1 MQKTA
6 FCNRNAIAVPGN
18 GCGSRRLSIT
28 VNARF
33 FRFQAKTLLVMRLT
47 IFFLIAAF
55 MNVSATG
62 LSQTITLS
70 GKQLSMEKVFTSI
83 EKQTGYFVMYKYD
96 LLQKMKPVTIDVRNM
111 PLNQFLNRVLKEQH
125 FDYTIDNKT
134 ILVVP
139 ENDPPVPGSG
149 QKDKNVM
156 DQQPLRMKVEGTILQ
171 GDTREP
177 LSGASVAIKGKQA
190 TALSDEA
197 GHFTIEAAIGDVLSI
212 TYVGYVVQ
220 EFTVRSEKPVT
231 ILLKQQNKSL
241 SEIVV
246 VAYGTQ
252 NKRTLTGAQASVNGE
267 ELVKA
272 ALPSVTEMLQGKVPG
287 LQSVS
292 SGQPGGNSQIRIRGI
307 SSITA
312 GSEPLYVVDGIPVN
326 SGDLARGTTTSNALA
341 GLNPNDIESVAVL
354 KDAASASIY
363 GSRAANGVIVI
374 TTKKGKK
381 GPTRFQ
387 VNTEAGF
394 TDMKLPDIA
403 RPLGKEEYL
412 ALTAEGMRN
421 AGYTEQA
428 IETQLT
434 AFGKDNPETNWL
446 DEVTRKGNHQQVNV
460 SASGG
465 NERTLFNASVGYFKQ
480 QATTINSNFKRFS
493 GNLSLQQKASEKLL
507 FRLGINSSF
516 SKQNT
521 PSNSSYYANPVYGAF
536 LLRPT
541 QNPYNPDGSI
551 NLSLTDFPNGGVY
564 NQIAEATLNI
574 RDYKNIKALT
584 FGRIEYKPVNNL
596 TLSSQYGIDLNVLE
610 EYRFM
615 DPRFGDGY
623 AVNGRGTANYTRYF
637 NWTWTNLAEYHL
649 DINRD
654 QAFYADLKAGYEAQ
668 KSTAY
673 LMTSAGTNFP
683 GSSDLTSLVNAA
695 SPTTATTSGNDYS
708 FNAFLSNALISFKNK
723 YILTGSF
730 RRDASSRFGMNKRY
744 GNFYSIGAAWSV
756 SEENFWHMGNAFPY
770 LKLRSSY
777 GVNGN
782 ANIGNY
788 DWRATYGLGNNYNQ
802 APGSLPTAVG
812 NNNLTWEL
820 NTPFNIGFDAG
831 FFSNR
836 LTLTVD
842 YYHRKTSQLLLDVP
856 LSQVSG
862 FSTMIDNVGAM
873 VNKGWEFLLNASVI
887 DSKDL
892 NWDLNFNVAFNKN
905 RITELYDGQDII
917 SGQYIRR
924 EGYDFQ
930 TFYMREWA
938 GVDPATGDPLWYLNT
953 EKADGS
959 LDKTTT
965 NNYNAAQRVLT
976 DKSASPSATGGFGS
990 VLSFK
995 GITLDAQFSFT
1006 FGNYLRD
1013 GWVHYYFSDGFNPNY
1028 NRQAR
1033 ALDRWQ
1039 KPGDI
1044 TDVPRYVYGGNRGS
1058 YQQSTRFLYKGD
1070 FIRLRSLTLSYDLP
1084 STWMSLAKMSS
1095 TRLYLRGTNLFRITF
1110 DDKLPM
1116 DPELGINGQQ
1126 DLNPFINQVFTAGI
1140 NINF

>member
-6 FCNRNAIAVPGN
+6 FCNRNRIALPGSAILFL
-18 GCGSRRLSIT
+18 RLSVSAIE
-28 VNARF
+28 RY
-33 FRFQAKTLLVMRLT
+33 FRFNAKTLLVMRLT
-47 IFFLIAAF
+47 IFFLTAAF
-55 MNVSATG
+55 LNVSATG
-62 LSQTITLS
+62 VSQSITLS
-70 GKQLSMEKVFTSI
+70 AKGVALEKIFTSI
-83 EKQTGYFVMYKYD
+83 EKQTGYFVVYKYD
-96 LLQKMKPVTIDVRNM
+96 LLQKAKPISLQVQNM
-111 PLNQFLNRVLKEQH
+111 PLEPFLKMVLKDQPL
-125 FDYTIDNKT
+125 DYAIDNKT
-134 ILVVP
+134 ILIVHKP
-139 ENDPPVPGSG
+139 ETATPTAVKTPADEP
-149 QKDKNVM
+149 
-156 DQQPLRMKVEGTILQ
+156 PLRIKITGTILA
-171 GDTREP
+171 GDTKEP
-177 LSGASVAIKGKQA
+177 LSGASVAIKGKLA
-190 TALSDEA
+190 TALSDA
-197 GHFTIEAAIGDVLSI
+197 TGHFTIDAAIGDVLNI
-212 TYVGYVVQ
+212 TYVGYVIQ
-220 EFTVRSEKPVT
+220 EHTVKNDKPIT
-231 ILLKQQNKSL
+231 ILLNPANKSL

-252 NKRTLTGAQASVNGE
+252 SRRTLTGAQASVDGD

-312 GSEPLYVVDGIPVN
+312 GSEPLYVIDGIPVN
-326 SGDLARGTTTSNALA
+326 SGDLSRGTTTSNALA

-354 KDAASASIY
+354 KDAASSSIY

-381 GPTRFQ
+381 GPTRYQ
-387 VNTEAGF
+387 VNAEAGF
-394 TDMKLPDIA
+394 TDMQLPDIA
-403 RPLGKEEYL
+403 RPLNKEEYL

-421 AGYTEQA
+421 AGYSDAA
-428 IETQLT
+428 IETQLL
-434 AFGKDNPETNWL
+434 AYGKNNPETNWL
-446 DEVTRKGNHQQVNV
+446 DEVTRKGSHQQVNV

-465 NERTLFNASVGYFKQ
+465 NDKTLFNASVGYFNQ

-493 GNLSLQQKASEKLL
+493 GSLNLQHKASEKLL
-507 FRLGINSSF
+507 FRMGLNSSY

-564 NQIAEATLNI
+564 NQIAEAKLNI
-574 RDYKNIKALT
+574 RDYKNMKALG
-584 FGRIEYKPVNNL
+584 FGRIEYKPVRNL

-654 QAFYADLKAGYEAQ
+654 QEFYADVKAGYEAQ

-673 LMTSAGTNFP
+673 LMRSAGTNFP
-683 GSSDLTSLVNAA
+683 GSPELTALINAA
-695 SPTTATTSGNDYS
+695 SPTTATTTGDDYS
-708 FNAFLSNALISFKNK
+708 FNAFLSNLLLSYRNK
-723 YILTGSF
+723 YVLTGSF
-730 RRDASSRFGMNKRY
+730 RRDASSRFGMNKQK
-744 GNFYSIGAAWSV
+744 GNFYSVGLAWSI
-756 SEENFWHMGNAFPY
+756 SDEDFWHMGDVFPY

-782 ANIGNY
+782 ASIGNY
-788 DWRATYGLGNNYNQ
+788 DWRATYDLGNNYNQ
-802 APGSLPTAVG
+802 APGSLPSGVG

-820 NTPFNIGFDAG
+820 NKPFNVGIDAG
-831 FFSNR
+831 FFNNK
-836 LTLTVD
+836 LTLSVD
-842 YYHRKTSQLLLDVP
+842 YYHRKTSQLLLNVP

-873 VNKGWEFLLNASVI
+873 VNKGWEFMINATPVA
-887 DSKDL
+887 SKNL
-892 NWDLNFNVAFNKN
+892 KWDINFNVAFNKN
-905 RITELYDGQDII
+905 EITELYAGQDII
-917 SGQYIRR
+917 SGQYIRK

-953 EKADGS
+953 EKSDGS

-965 NNYNAAQRVLT
+965 NNYNAAQRILT
-976 DKSASPSATGGFGS
+976 GKSASPKATGGFGS
-990 VLSFK
+990 ILSYK
-995 GITLDAQFSFT
+995 GLTLDAQFSFT

-1033 ALDRWQ
+1033 QLDRWQ
-1039 KPGDI
+1039 KPGDV
-1044 TDVPRYVYGGNRGS
+1044 TDVPRYVFGGNRGS

-1084 STWMSLAKMSS
+1084 SSLMSKAKMSS
-1095 TRLYLRGTNLFRITF
+1095 TRIYLRGTNLFRITF
-1110 DDKLPM
+1110 DDRLPM